1 MLNLT
6 AARNAYTSG
15 GTTGLIDYLDGL
27 FCHSAMSAATRA
39 EITNAVNGI
48 TANGASNAT
57 EEKVRNALY
66 LVLTSP
72 DYLVQR

>member
-1 MLNLT
+1 
-6 AARNAYTSG
+6 
-15 GTTGLIDYLDGL
+15 
-27 FCHSAMSAATRA
+27 MSAATRA
-39 EITNAVNGI
+39 AITTAVNGI